1 MHYTLHQLK
10 IFQKIA
16 EVGSIT
22 KAAEELHL
30 TQPAV
35 SIQLKKLQEQIEI
48 PLTEVIGRKI
58 HITDFGRKMAEVSS
72 KIIEDMDL
80 IQDTVNQY
88 KGLLTGKVKFSCVST
103 GKYVLPYFLRSFMDN
118 YPAVELEIEVTNKLN
133 VIDSLETNSCDF
145 ALVSVLPEN
154 QDLNAIYF
162 GQNVLQLVG
171 SSTLND
177 VPNKPD
183 DLNHCTLIFREY
195 GSATR
200 NAMENYLS
208 SHGIKGYKRI
218 VLQSNEAVKQAVN
231 AGLGYSIMPLI
242 GLKNELAN
250 GSIRRIPM
258 DDLPIVSQWNLV
270 YNKDKRLTPAAEKLI
285 EEIENHRQ
293 EVVEKHFRSYLD

>member
-10 IFQKIA
+10 IFHKIA

-58 HITDFGRKMAEVSS
+58 HITDFGRKMAEVSA
-72 KIIEDMDL
+72 KIIDDMDL

-88 KGLLTGKVKFSCVST
+88 KGLLTGKVKFSSVST
-103 GKYVLPYFLRSFMDN
+103 GKYVLPYFLRSFMDH
-118 YPAVELEIEVTNKLN
+118 YPAVELEIEVTNRLN
-133 VIDSLETNSCDF
+133 VLDSLENNSCDF

-171 SSTLND
+171 SSSLKEA
-177 VPNKPD
+177 PKSPE
-183 DLNHCTLIFREY
+183 DLKDKTLIFREY

-200 NAMENYLS
+200 NAMENYLNEK
-208 SHGIKGYKRI
+208 GIRGYKRI

-258 DDLPIVSQWNLV
+258 EGLPLVTQWNLV
-270 YNKDKRLTPAAEKLI
+270 YSKDKRLTPAAEKLI

-293 EVVEKHFRSYLD
+293 EVVERHFRSYLD

>member
-10 IFQKIA
+10 IFHKIA

-58 HITDFGRKMAEVSS
+58 HITDFGRKMAEVSE
-72 KIIEDMDL
+72 KIIDDMDL
-80 IQDTVNQY
+80 IQETVNQY
-88 KGLLTGKVKFSCVST
+88 KGLLTGKIKFSCVST

-133 VIDSLETNSCDF
+133 VVESLENNLCDF
-145 ALVSVLPEN
+145 ALVSVLPEHM
-154 QDLNAIYF
+154 DLNTLYF

-171 SSTLND
+171 SSTLD
-177 VPNKPD
+177 EVPEKPE
-183 DLNHCTLIFREY
+183 DLNKHTLIFREH

-200 NAMENYLS
+200 NAMEKYLS
-208 SHGIKGYKRI
+208 QYGVTGYKRI

-242 GLKNELAN
+242 GLKNALAN

-258 DDLPIVSQWNLV
+258 EGLPIVSQWNLV
-270 YNKDKRLTPAAEKLI
+270 YNKDKRLTPAAQKLI
-285 EEIENHRQ
+285 EEIESHRQ
-293 EVVEKHFRSYLD
+293 EVVERHFRSYLD